1 MTSYEFNKAA
11 QTAAATAQSAAQAA
25 AANATQ
31 VAQQAA
37 EATQAVAANATQAVA
52 HVAEVTQATSQ
63 QVAEVTQAMAA
74 NATQAA
80 QQVAEVTQAAAQ
92 QVAEAAQQIATQA
105 TEALRSTSE
114 EMMRQGQSAMAKA
127 AETTR
132 ESMDMGMKAFEEF
145 NASARGN
152 IEAWSA
158 ASRAAAQGVEA
169 MVQQAAEY
177 SRKTFEHATAAM
189 RQLAS
194 ARTATEVFQVQN
206 DFMKGQFDAFVS
218 EFSRMSETMLRLT
231 SEVFEPITAKMAETT
246 QRATEA
252 MKSGLQR

>member
-1 MTSYEFNKAA
+1 MTTYEFNKAA

-31 VAQQAA
+31 
-37 EATQAVAANATQAVA
+37 
-52 HVAEVTQATSQ
+52 
-63 QVAEVTQAMAA
+63 
-74 NATQAA
+74 AA

-92 QVAEAAQQIATQA
+92 QVAEATQQVASQA
-105 TEALRSTSE
+105 TEALRTTSE
-114 EMMRQGQSAMAKA
+114 EMMRQGQAAMAKA

-132 ESMDMGMKAFEEF
+132 ESMDRGMKAFEEF

-158 ASRAAAQGVEA
+158 AGRAAAQGVEA

-189 RQLAS
+189 RQLAT
-194 ARTATEVFQVQN
+194 ARTANEVFQVQN
-206 DFMKGQFDAFVS
+206 DFMKGQFDAFVG
-218 EFSRMSETMLRLT
+218 EFSRMSETMLRVT
-231 SEVFEPITAKMAETT
+231 SEVFEPITSKMAEATH
-246 QRATEA
+246 RATEV
-252 MKSGLQR
+252 MKAGLPR

>member
-1 MTSYEFNKAA
+1 MTTYEFNKAA

-31 VAQQAA
+31 
-37 EATQAVAANATQAVA
+37 
-52 HVAEVTQATSQ
+52 
-63 QVAEVTQAMAA
+63 
-74 NATQAA
+74 AA

-92 QVAEAAQQIATQA
+92 QVAEATQQVASQA
-105 TEALRSTSE
+105 TEALRTTSE
-114 EMMRQGQSAMAKA
+114 EMMRQGQAAMAKA

-132 ESMDMGMKAFEEF
+132 ESMDRGMKAFEEF

-158 ASRAAAQGVEA
+158 AGRAAAQGVEA

-189 RQLAS
+189 RQLS
-194 ARTATEVFQVQN
+194 TARTANEVFQVQN
-206 DFMKGQFDAFVS
+206 DFMKGQFDAFVG
-218 EFSRMSETMLRLT
+218 EFSRMSETMLRVA
-231 SEVFEPITAKMAETT
+231 SEVFEPITSKMAEATH
-246 QRATEA
+246 RATEA
-252 MKSGLQR
+252 MKAGLPR